1 MNNKKQPL
9 AIALR
14 YEQGT
19 RDIAPKVVAKGRG
32 EVAKKII
39 ATALENGVPLKEE
52 PMLAELLSQVELGD
66 YIPQTLYEAVAA
78 VIAFAYRI
86 RQEKEGLF

>member
-1 MNNKKQPL
+1 MNDKKQPL

-32 EVAKKII
+32 EVAKKSSPRPWKM
-39 ATALENGVPLKEE
+39 G
-52 PMLAELLSQVELGD
+52 
-66 YIPQTLYEAVAA
+66 
-78 VIAFAYRI
+78 YR
-86 RQEKEGLF
+86 

>member
-1 MNNKKQPL
+1 MSDQKQPL

-14 YEQGT
+14 YESGKQ
-19 RDIAPKVVAKGRG
+19 DLAPKVIAKGRG
-32 EVAKKII
+32 EIAKKII
-39 ATALENGVPLKEE
+39 EVAAQNGVPLKEE
-52 PMLAELLSQVELGD
+52 PMLAELLAQVELGD

-86 RQEKEGLF
+86 RQEREGIL

>member
-1 MNNKKQPL
+1 MNDKKQPL

-19 RDIAPKVVAKGRG
+19 RDIAPKVVAKRSRRSCQ
-32 EVAKKII
+32 KII
-39 ATALENGVPLKEE
+39 ATAMENGVPLKEE

>member
-9 AIALR
+9 AISLR

-52 PMLAELLSQVELGD
+52 PMLS
-66 YIPQTLYEAVAA
+66 YKIWC
-78 VIAFAYRI
+78 F
-86 RQEKEGLF
+86 